1 MNHYRSEIKFICYQH
16 NYHLIKNWIKL
27 HQYNF
32 SKEYNDRYINNIY
45 FDSNDYKAF
54 NDNLTGLPSR
64 LKVRYRW
71 YGDLFSIENKKEGS
85 LEFKFRKNVYGYK
98 KIFKVKDLT
107 IEKNCEWKDIKEK
120 IYNSLSTEYK
130 ILFKLN
136 SEKILINRYQRE
148 YFRSK
153 NKKLRITL
161 DKDIQIFD
169 QRFSLKKPN
178 LKLTNYTQ
186 NYMVIEF
193 KFDKEDKQFINDLDI
208 NIPIKVSRNSKYIN
222 GIRSVVGK

>member
-16 NYHLIKNWIKL
+16 NYHLLKNWIKL

-32 SKEYNDRYINNIY
+32 LKEYNDRYINNIY

-71 YGDLFSIENKKEGS
+71 YGDLFSIESKKEGS

-107 IEKNCEWKDIKEK
+107 IDKNCEWK
-120 IYNSLSTEYK
+120 SV
-130 ILFKLN
+130 
-136 SEKILINRYQRE
+136 
-148 YFRSK
+148 
-153 NKKLRITL
+153 RI
-161 DKDIQIFD
+161 FV
-169 QRFSLKKPN
+169 
-178 LKLTNYTQ
+178 LKLLQ
-186 NYMVIEF
+186 
-193 KFDKEDKQFINDLDI
+193 K
-208 NIPIKVSRNSKYIN
+208 
-222 GIRSVVGK
+222 

>member
-16 NYHLIKNWIKL
+16 NYHLLKNWIKL

-32 SKEYNDRYINNIY
+32 LKEYNDRYINNIY

-71 YGDLFSIENKKEGS
+71 YGDLFSIESKKEGS

-107 IEKNCEWKDIKEK
+107 IDKNCEWKDIKEK

-186 NYMVIEF
+186 NYLVIEF